1 MNAKL
6 AKSTEVSPQGIPLD
20 LGALLAPYQHHKQL
34 SVRVEQLPQLARLSK
49 GRNNGDCTF
58 SLKLDELLGLVYL
71 PPPGSNGAPIT
82 LAVRI
87 LNLDDDYAT
96 TLALIDQ
103 PVPPEPNY
111 EDGAKRKLRVVDTSG
126 DIEDEANGEPA
137 EPAALQAIHV
147 KRTDASNEL
156 EGELSDLH
164 QQLETS
170 TKDDEETY
178 KQALQS
184 AEAAL
189 ARDFVEQIAA
199 AKEQLEREF
208 ADRLAQALN
217 QAEENKAETE
227 ADRAQANSIKELE
240 EEISRLRQQL
250 DTAATTGDNDI
261 EEVRKQAIE
270 STKAAETAHAR
281 EITELQGSHARA
293 LEVHDAATREQ
304 LKQEFTERLAEI
316 QSQAE
321 EKIGAQATA
330 ADKRTEEAEAKSV
343 RALAKATKTFEDE
356 LSRLRQQLESTATEL
371 GERQQNEI
379 EAVKT
384 VHAAEITALQSTHA
398 GALEAQAAATQGQIA
413 ADEARFEQESA
424 ERLAQA
430 LEQTEA
436 KAEARLTETRQTLE
450 AEAASALST
459 ARETWQAEEAERFA
473 AAEQKFVEER
483 AQLRQQHEN
492 ANSDVAEMRKQA
504 IEAVKTE
511 HAAALEAQ
519 VAATKELLEAEFT
532 ERLTVAQHQ
541 AVAEAEAALSTAR
554 ETWQAEETVRLE
566 AAQKVFGDELAQ
578 LRQQHDS
585 AATVDADIEELRQ
598 QSMGA
603 AEAAKTAHA
612 AEIADLKSAHARA
625 LEELAS
631 TNEKPSEPAAA
642 DDSDKAV
649 RAAEDKIEARLT
661 KARQVWQSDTAAKLA
676 SAREIWQ
683 AEEAQRLAAAKA
695 AWQGHSQGP
704 TTRERAYRQ
713 QLNWMPRRAHMVTI
727 GFVCLIGFALLL
739 PGVRSLALEGSTTAI
754 TGLKGYIGSLR
765 TPPPVIEPA
774 TVEAPQTSPGATAA
788 RPVVN
793 VTSANVR
800 AGPSAD
806 AQLVQSLPRGSAVS
820 VLGSEQGWHLI
831 RFGDGAKDVGWV
843 FSDLL
848 SAP

>member
-20 LGALLAPYQHHKQL
+20 LGPLLAPYQHHKQL

-111 EDGAKRKLRVVDTSG
+111 EAGAKRKLRVVDTPE
-126 DIEDEANGEPA
+126 DIEGDAEGEPA
-137 EPAALQAIHV
+137 EPAALQSIHV

-156 EGELSDLH
+156 AGELSDLH

-170 TKDDEETY
+170 TEDDEENY

-208 ADRLAQALN
+208 ADRLAKSLL

-227 ADRAQANSIKELE
+227 ADHAQANSIKELE
-240 EEISRLRQQL
+240 EEISGLRQQL
-250 DTAATTGDNDI
+250 DAAATAGDIDI

-270 STKAAETAHAR
+270 AAKAAKAAETAHAR
-281 EITELQGSHARA
+281 EITELQGAHARA
-293 LEVHDAATREQ
+293 LEVQDAATREQ

-321 EKIGAQATA
+321 EKIRAQATA
-330 ADKRTEEAEAKSV
+330 ADKRAEEAEAS
-343 RALAKATKTFEDE
+343 
-356 LSRLRQQLESTATEL
+356 
-371 GERQQNEI
+371 
-379 EAVKT
+379 
-384 VHAAEITALQSTHA
+384 
-398 GALEAQAAATQGQIA
+398 
-413 ADEARFEQESA
+413 
-424 ERLAQA
+424 
-430 LEQTEA
+430 
-436 KAEARLTETRQTLE
+436 LTETRQTLE

-459 ARETWQAEEAERFA
+459 ARDTWRAEEAERFA
-473 AAEQKFVEER
+473 AAEQKFEDER

-511 HAAALEAQ
+511 HAAALTAQ
-519 VAATKELLEAEFT
+519 LAATKEKLETEFT
-532 ERLTVAQHQ
+532 ERLAIAQNQ
-541 AVAEAEAALSTAR
+541 ADAEAEATLSTAR
-554 ETWQAEETVRLE
+554 ESWQAEEATHLA
-566 AAQKVFGDELAQ
+566 AAQKEFEDELAQ

-585 AATVDADIEELRQ
+585 DTAVDADIEELRQ
-598 QSMGA
+598 QSMSA
-603 AEAAKTAHA
+603 AETAKAAHA

-631 TNEKPSEPAAA
+631 ANEKPTEPGTA
-642 DDSDKAV
+642 DDTDKAV

-661 KARQVWQSDTAAKLA
+661 KARQVWQADAAAKLA
-676 SAREIWQ
+676 AARETWQ

-704 TTRERAYRQ
+704 TTRERAFRQ
-713 QLNWMPRRAHMVTI
+713 QRNWMPRRAHMVTI
-727 GFVCLIGFALLL
+727 AFVCLIGFALLL
-739 PGVRSLALEGSTTAI
+739 PGVRSLAVEGSTTAI

-774 TVEAPQTSPGATAA
+774 SVETPQTPPSNPLAATAA

-800 AGPSAD
+800 ATPSAD
-806 AQLVQSLPRGSAVS
+806 ANLVKILPRGSAVS
-820 VLGSEQGWHLI
+820 VLGSEKGWQLI
-831 RFGDGAKDVGWV
+831 RFGDGAQDIGWV
-843 FSDLL
+843 FGDLL
-848 SAP
+848 SAPPIGERTP